1 MFFLSKAMGKKDIL
15 EIEGIKFQVDLFDSF
30 SKELQC
36 QFLASALASG
46 EANEEAATDSEEAA
60 TDSEEA
66 ATDSEE
72 AATDSEE
79 AATDSE
85 EAAADSEEAAADSEE
100 AAADMELFIYML
112 KCWKEGNAEELA
124 KMVKT
129 DDAGS
134 EELKE
139 FNEKLWI
146 SRDNNMAEK
155 VRGYLAD
162 PEKRTYFVVVGAG
175 HMVGESGI
183 VAQLEDEFEI
193 EQIK

>member
-46 EANEEAATDSEEAA
+46 EANEEAAT
-60 TDSEEA
+60 
-66 ATDSEE
+66 
-72 AATDSEE
+72 
-79 AATDSE
+79 
-85 EAAADSEEAAADSEE
+85 DSEE

>member
-60 TDSEEA
+60 T
-66 ATDSEE
+66 
-72 AATDSEE
+72 
-79 AATDSE
+79 
-85 EAAADSEEAAADSEE
+85 
-100 AAADMELFIYML
+100 DMELFIYML

>member
-66 ATDSEE
+66 AT
-72 AATDSEE
+72 
-79 AATDSE
+79 
-85 EAAADSEEAAADSEE
+85 DSEEAAADSEE

>member
-72 AATDSEE
+72 AAT
-79 AATDSE
+79 
-85 EAAADSEEAAADSEE
+85 DSEEAAADSEE

>member
-46 EANEEAATDSEEAA
+46 EANEEAAT
-60 TDSEEA
+60 
-66 ATDSEE
+66 
-72 AATDSEE
+72 
-79 AATDSE
+79 
-85 EAAADSEEAAADSEE
+85 DSEEAAADSEE

>member
-1 MFFLSKAMGKKDIL
+1 MIL
-15 EIEGIKFQVDLFDSF
+15 FKRTSMPV
-30 SKELQC
+30 
-36 QFLASALASG
+36 LASALASG

-66 ATDSEE
+66 ATDISK
-72 AATDSEE
+72 
-79 AATDSE
+79 
-85 EAAADSEEAAADSEE
+85 
-100 AAADMELFIYML
+100 LYIYML

-162 PEKRTYFVVVGAG
+162 PEKGLILLWWVPDIWLVRAG
-175 HMVGESGI
+175 
-183 VAQLEDEFEI
+183 L
-193 EQIK
+193 